1 MGLNL
6 LAEAYEVDRM
16 YPKNLTNRTSVKIT
30 ATTMFDDEINK
41 LKSRIMESRRSLEE
55 RKRVRD
61 QLRHEN
67 SSLKTSFER
76 HNEEIKVHCST
87 ACGLQY
93 LVGRTFESERRREDV
108 HVGTIGA
115 STIGSSHDKEYIAR
129 MIKIRTYYEAKIK
142 EELAKVRHTYSV
154 KYQEFIN
161 EIQRHADEIMGLYED
176 IVRERATKGP
186 DYRNGLLALE
196 ASRNYKV
203 RIDQLNASIRALN
216 DKLNGLWGLWEPQI
230 RDLEAMM

>member
-1 MGLNL
+1 MG
-6 LAEAYEVDRM
+6 
-16 YPKNLTNRTSVKIT
+16 
-30 ATTMFDDEINK
+30 
-41 LKSRIMESRRSLEE
+41 KSRIMESRRSLEE

-115 STIGSSHDKEYIAR
+115 SHDKEYIAR

-142 EELAKVRHTYSV
+142 EELAKVR
-154 KYQEFIN
+154 
-161 EIQRHADEIMGLYED
+161 
-176 IVRERATKGP
+176 
-186 DYRNGLLALE
+186 
-196 ASRNYKV
+196 
-203 RIDQLNASIRALN
+203 
-216 DKLNGLWGLWEPQI
+216 
-230 RDLEAMM
+230 